1 MTTPPLKLYR
11 ASAGSG
17 KTFTLVVEYII
28 LLIAD
33 PTAYRHILAVT
44 FTNKATAEM
53 KSRILTTLEGLRD
66 SDPDTA
72 AYFDKIRQSE
82 EVKALN
88 ISDTELRRRAG
99 IALHNLSHDYSRF
112 HIETIDSFF
121 ISVIKDLARELNL
134 PANLNIDLDTDDV
147 LSEAVDNLI
156 DNAGEDRNTFESL
169 KQFIREKINDG
180 KNWKLDDEIKKFGK
194 NIFNE
199 KYLDSYPMLKDKMSN
214 SSFMQ
219 KYKTGLLS
227 LRRACMEQLQSQG
240 KQLLQICDNHGF
252 SIDNFKYKEKGV
264 YGYFMKLADLT
275 PSSVSLPTVNS
286 YTTKC
291 LDSAEE
297 WNKNDVEVQ
306 ALAET
311 TLLPLLRKTVRMQE
325 EATETVNTVNAI
337 IRHLNYLQLL
347 TTISKEI
354 DHLNLDADRFLLA
367 NSAYFLQQMI
377 DRSSVPFI
385 YEKSGAR
392 FTHIMIDEFQ
402 DTSDLQWSNFLPL
415 LSNCLDSNEG
425 CLIVGDVKQSIYR
438 FRNSNWNILNTLDE
452 NPLLLGK
459 VNTPPPLNTNR
470 RSLGNVIAF
479 NNDFFREAVNQLNL
493 DYKATHAN
501 LDCIQL
507 LKAYGDVEQGMKPEV
522 EGTGYVHI
530 DFLEKD
536 AVDAELSYE
545 ERTLH
550 LLIAHINSLLS
561 QGIEQ
566 KDITILLRFNRYI
579 PMISQFF
586 SEYAPKLQ
594 LISDEAYQ
602 LTASPSVNIIIAT
615 LRYLTDPDDKLTLL
629 RLLAYTTDVPYSTL
643 LLSSLDELKTMLPT
657 KIREESDSLPCMPVK
672 DLIETIHNTF
682 HLEQIKDQD
691 AYLFY
696 FHDQLAAFLDDK
708 HNDIVSL
715 LTYWDETLSTK
726 TIPGNSS
733 ADGIRIMSIHKSK
746 GLEFNTVI
754 IPFCD
759 WQTTGKPTDLMWCR
773 PVSSPYD
780 QMPIIP
786 VNYIKDVSE
795 SIFRSE
801 YDKETLRNNVDNLNL
816 LYVAF
821 TRAKNNLFIMTRE
834 KDESKNRKNDADTI
848 SDISMLINRTL
859 KPEKDEYTRGTL
871 VVSSKQEEKKDDSLV
886 QVRFSTGSSLP
897 EFRQSNR
904 SKDFMAQ
911 LSDEEEEQP
920 ATRTDFI
927 DKGLLYHNILENINT
942 LADVDRIIDKMYM
955 EGVFSSEEERQEAR
969 QHISE
974 ALSDPV
980 CARWFQPDWTVV
992 SERTIFIPQGTEWI
1006 ERRPDRVVMSPT
1018 ETIVIDYKTG
1028 VERKSHLG
1036 QVNHYVDYLRQMG
1049 YPDVKGYVWYIM
1061 DKKVVKV

>member
-1 MTTPPLKLYR
+1 MATPPLKLYR

-17 KTFTLVVEYII
+17 KTFTLAVEYII

-72 AYFDKIRQSE
+72 AYFDRIRQSE

-169 KQFIREKINDG
+169 KEFIREKINDG

-199 KYLDSYPMLKDKMSN
+199 KYLDSYPLLKDKMSDRT
-214 SSFMQ
+214 FTQ

-227 LRRACMEQLQSQG
+227 LRKGCTEQLRSQG
-240 KQLLQICDNHGF
+240 EQFIQVCSNHGF
-252 SIDNFKYKEKGV
+252 NLDGFKYKEKGV
-264 YGYFMKLADLT
+264 YGYFLKLADLT
-275 PSSVSLPTVNS
+275 PSSASLPAINS
-286 YTTKC
+286 YTMKC
-291 LDSAEE
+291 MESAEE
-297 WNKNDVEVQ
+297 WNKNDE
-306 ALAET
+306 ALKSLAET
-311 TLLPLLRKTVRMQE
+311 TLIPLLRKTVDMQRD
-325 EATETVNTVNAI
+325 ATETVNTVNAI

-392 FTHIMIDEFQ
+392 FSHIMIDEFQ

-415 LSNCLDSNEG
+415 LCNCLDSNEG

-452 NPLLLGK
+452 NPTLLGK
-459 VNTPPPLNTNR
+459 VHTPPPLNTNR
-470 RSLGNVIAF
+470 RSLGNIIAF

-493 DYKATHAN
+493 DYKATHGN
-501 LDCIQL
+501 QDCTQL
-507 LKAYGDVEQGMKPEV
+507 LKAYGDVAQEMKPEV
-522 EGTGYVHI
+522 EGMGYVHI
-530 DFLEKD
+530 DFLDKD
-536 AVDAELSYE
+536 DGELSYE
-545 ERTLH
+545 ERTLNM
-550 LLIAHINSLLS
+550 LIEHINMLISK
-561 QGIEQ
+561 GIEQ

-586 SEYAPKLQ
+586 SEYAPQLR

-602 LTASPSVNIIIAT
+602 LAASPSVNIIIAT
-615 LRYLTDPDDKLTLL
+615 LRYLTDPDDKLTLV
-629 RLLAYTTDVPYSTL
+629 RLLAQTTSVPYSTL
-643 LLSSLDELKTMLPT
+643 LLSSLDELKAMLPE
-657 KIREESDSLPCMPVK
+657 KIQEELDTLPCIPVK
-672 DLIETIHNTF
+672 DLIETIHDTF
-682 HLEQIKDQD
+682 NLEQIKDQD

-708 HNDIVSL
+708 QNDIVSL

-726 TIPGNSS
+726 TIPSNSS

-759 WQTTGKPTDLMWCR
+759 WQTTGKPTDLMWCQATA
-773 PVSSPYD
+773 SPYD

-801 YDKETLRNNVDNLNL
+801 YDEETLRNNVDNLNL

-821 TRAKNNLFIMTRE
+821 TRAKNNLFIMTKA
-834 KDESKNRKNDADTI
+834 KDESKNRKNDTNTV
-848 SDISMLINRTL
+848 SDISVLINRAL
-859 KPEKDEYTRGTL
+859 KPEDEEYSRGTL
-871 VVSSKQEEKKDDSLV
+871 VISSKREEKENDSLV
-886 QVRFSTGSSLP
+886 QVRFSTGSQLP

-911 LSDEEEEQP
+911 STDDEDEHSTAP
-920 ATRTDFI
+920 TDFI
-927 DKGLLYHNILENINT
+927 DKGLLYHSILENINT
-942 LADVDRIIDKMYM
+942 LGDVDRIIDKMYM
-955 EGVFSSEEERQEAR
+955 EGVFSSKEERNEAH
-969 QHISE
+969 QHICE

-980 CARWFQPDWTVV
+980 CARWFQSDWTVV

-1028 VERKSHLG
+1028 EERKSHRS
-1036 QVNHYVDYLRQMG
+1036 QVKHYVDYLRQMG

-1061 DKKVVKV
+1061 DKKVVKA